1 MGRTLV
7 RPHLVKS
14 TVFLLLVAGLPGCAT
29 SPSRVRSTSAEPVL
43 LVQDGVTAEAAR
55 GVWRSRGH
63 GHVLT
68 VSAKDLKLH
77 HATAA
82 GCYPQPGEEPGA
94 LSGFVHVMP
103 DSAPDSLSLSA
114 VPGDT
119 RYLFERLPA
128 LPPECSANTEWT
140 PPRLFELFA
149 ATFTEHYAFFAERHV
164 DFSARVAALRP
175 RVTDATKPR
184 ALFGVFQALTTGL
197 GDAHTRIAAEVDG
210 ETLGHAEGEARTLER
225 VDAEGSKAGQ
235 SSRDAQRAWL
245 AAYRDGILQT
255 VLKGAGHHVANKRV
269 IHGLVGDVG
278 YLNVVTMGGYV
289 DEDDVPPREE
299 LRVLDEAL
307 DTALQSFQGA
317 RAVIVDVSNNRGG
330 HDVISRA
337 IAARFT
343 DTRRLAYTK
352 VPFNSDVPPQAFH
365 VEPAS
370 GPRYTG
376 PVYLVTSDITVSAGE
391 VFTLAMRALPNVT
404 HVGTTTRGALSDVL
418 VKPLPNGW
426 SVELSNERYLD
437 PKGQLFEARGIPP
450 QQELEVFPEDD
461 LHEGHA
467 RAVLSVVD
475 VASGRRNAVPGGARE

>member
-1 MGRTLV
+1 MK
-7 RPHLVKS
+7 P

-29 SPSRVRSTSAEPVL
+29 APSVVRPTSARPVL
-43 LVQDGVTAEAAR
+43 LVRDAVTAEAAR
-55 GVWRSRGH
+55 GVWRSRGY
-63 GHVLT
+63 GYVLT
-68 VSAKDLKLH
+68 VSAKDLTLH

-82 GCYPQPGEEPGA
+82 GCYPQPGEDPGA
-94 LSGFVHVMP
+94 LSGFVYVMP
-103 DSAPDSLSLSA
+103 DSTPDTLSLST

-119 RYLFERLPA
+119 RYLFERLPV
-128 LPPECSANTEWT
+128 LPPECSANTAWT

-164 DFSARVAALRP
+164 DFSARVSALRP
-175 RVTDATKPR
+175 GITDATEAR
-184 ALFGVFQALTTGL
+184 ALFGTFQALTTGL
-197 GDAHTRIAAEVDG
+197 GDAHTRLTAEVDG
-210 ETLGHAEGEARTLER
+210 ETLGYGEGEARTLEH
-225 VDAEGSKAGQ
+225 VDAEGKKAGRA
-235 SSRDAQRAWL
+235 SRDAQRAWL
-245 AAYRDGILQT
+245 TAYRDGILQG
-255 VLKGAGHHVANKRV
+255 VLKGTGHHVANKR
-269 IHGLVGDVG
+269 IFHGLVGDVG

-289 DEDDVPPREE
+289 DGDDVPLREE

-352 VPFNSDVPPQAFH
+352 VPFNSAVPPQPFH

-391 VFTLAMRALPNVT
+391 IFTLAMRALPNVT

-450 QQELEVFPEDD
+450 QQELEVFPEED
-461 LHEGHA
+461 LHNGHA
-467 RAVLSVVD
+467 RAVLSVVEAATGQRD
-475 VASGRRNAVPGGARE
+475 AVQGGARR